1 MRQNSGSKN
10 GNPSNDVLPRPRQLR
25 RKVECGS
32 QSARMRLPFRDG
44 AGWSFEGFGAAF
56 DEENR
61 AMTTNTKRFFG
72 LLALGAVLFAPVAAL
87 AEAGQSVPW
96 QTTLQDPVTPVA
108 EYIEWFHNIL
118 LWVISIITA
127 FVLALLVI
135 VIVKFNAKANPVPS
149 KTTHH
154 AGLEVAWTI
163 IPVLI
168 LVAIAIPSIRLLYLQ
183 RDIPK
188 PDMTIKVI
196 GNPSWNWTYEYPDL
210 GVNDDKEKSAKV
222 TFTSYLKSEEQSKAE
237 GVPYLLATDVPV
249 VVPVNKTVKLIVT
262 SDPDGIIHAWTIPS
276 FGMKIDAI
284 PGRLNEDWFK
294 ATKQGV
300 YYGQCSELCG
310 QNHAYMPIEVW
321 VVDDAKAAAWAE
333 MVKTN
338 PDAKVF
344 QDFLKTIKP
353 APQAVAQN

>member
-1 MRQNSGSKN
+1 MTSKLKRN
-10 GNPSNDVLPRPRQLR
+10 LAIL
-25 RKVECGS
+25 
-32 QSARMRLPFRDG
+32 
-44 AGWSFEGFGAAF
+44 AA
-56 DEENR
+56 
-61 AMTTNTKRFFG
+61 AI
-72 LLALGAVLFAPVAAL
+72 VVFAPINAF

-96 QTTLQDPVTPVA
+96 QMSLQDPVTPVA
-108 EYIEWFHNIL
+108 EYITWFHHIL
-118 LWVISIITA
+118 LWVISAITA
-127 FVLALLVI
+127 FVLALLII
-135 VIVKFNAKANPVPS
+135 VMVKFNAKANPVPS

-183 RDIPK
+183 RDIPA

-196 GNPSWNWTYEYPDL
+196 GNPGWNWTYEYPDL
-210 GVNDDKEKSAKV
+210 GMKADKV
-222 TFTSYLKSEEQSKAE
+222 TPNVSFTSYLKPEDQALKEN
-237 GVPYLLATDVPV
+237 VPYLLATDVPV

-310 QNHAYMPIEVW
+310 KNHAYMPIEVW
-321 VVDDAKAAAWAE
+321 VVDDAKAAAWADYMKGDHPAE
-333 MVKTN
+333 EYQK
-338 PDAKVF
+338 
-344 QDFLKTIKP
+344 FLGTIKP